1 MQKDLT
7 VTIDNNDPKT
17 EGIKTYQIATMQD
30 IANCVT
36 VENLEGFITDFKALL
51 SSYLL
56 IKEAVK
62 IGIKNGEISG
72 DANILFPAFE
82 WIDDWKETESEN
94 FNEFY

>member
-7 VTIDNNDPKT
+7 VKIDSNDPKT
-17 EGIKTYQIATMQD
+17 DGVKTYHIATMQD

-36 VENLEGFITDFKALL
+36 VDNLEGFMTDFKALL

-56 IKEAVK
+56 IKETVK

-82 WIDDWKETESEN
+82 WVDDWKETEDET
-94 FNEFY
+94 EFKFY